1 MMTQVAVGKPR
12 EEVENAARQVYRF
25 ILQGDSSPLRK
36 FVVATSDGGVH
47 FNSSVYARSCE
58 AYVRHRKESDDAV
71 AGVEE
76 DTFVRVAQTRL
87 CD

>member
-12 EEVENAARQVYRF
+12 EEVENAAREVHRF
-25 ILQGDSSPLRK
+25 IMQGDQSPLRR

-47 FNSSVYARSCE
+47 YNSSVYARSCE
-58 AYVRHRKESDDAV
+58 AYVRCRKESDDAV
-71 AGVEE
+71 AGVDEE
-76 DTFVRVAQTRL
+76 AFVLVAQTRL